1 MKKFLSIIYSTRLTG
16 ILFIVFAAAMGIATF
31 IENDYGTQTAKAL
44 IYNAWWF
51 EAIMVIFVINFL
63 GNIFKYRLYKK
74 EKWVVLS
81 FHLAFIFIILGAGI
95 TRYVSYEGIM
105 PIIEGQSSNIMYSE
119 AIYFDITAH
128 DNKDQLKYNSEKVLL
143 SAKGKPN
150 YSYSNNF
157 RDTKF
162 EFNLVEYVPFAKEE
176 FIEGTKGDNYL
187 KLVES
192 SNGGRHDHYLK
203 HGTSQLIHNVL
214 VGYENPGNNTID
226 IFTLNDELKIQSN
239 QEGTFYRM
247 SDQYNGV
254 ISKDSVQEL
263 QLLSLHNL
271 AGLSFVIPTPS
282 INGTYETVKGVREE
296 NPLDKLTF
304 DVTAGEETKQM
315 VIYGGQY
322 NMENPTQIAVGDL
335 NFRVNYGAK
344 QIELPFHI
352 KLRDFQ
358 LENYPGSQSPMS
370 YASEVT
376 VIDPKESFDFRIY
389 MNNILNYKGYKFF
402 QSSYNITP
410 EYEETRLSVNHDY
423 WGTTITYFGYFQLFL
438 GLILIPIV
446 GKNTRFSTLR
456 KQLNKIKSKKAA
468 LTIVALLSLSIGFS
482 QHQHQLTE
490 QQIDS
495 VLQVHSVDKIHAEK
509 FSHLVIQDAGG
520 RMKPVHTFASELL
533 RKVSKKDTYH
543 GLDANQVFI
552 SIQQNPR
559 FWFNVPIVYIK
570 KENTK
575 LRDIIGVAHDQ
586 KYARLS
592 DFFDAKG
599 DFKIGDVQEK
609 AFKKKIKSKF
619 EQSVLDVS
627 NRVNLFYSAIF
638 GDLLTIFPIPN
649 DPTNKWVSQ
658 NQLHTIKYSG
668 VDSVFVKQI
677 LPAYLQTL
685 SSSKESNDYSQS
697 EEILAGIQKFQKKY
711 GADVYPSDKQIDLE
725 VFYNKNDIFKSL
737 FVYYMLAGVLMFILI
752 IAQIFWDS
760 KFIRVSIKIG
770 SITMVLLFVYHTVG
784 LGIRWYISGHVPW
797 SNGYESMIYIAWAT
811 MLFGLLFGHFKL
823 FSFRYRIQTI
833 LMDLLFGGKADSSK
847 LTIAATAFVT
857 SMILMFA
864 HMNWMDPS
872 IANLVPVLDSYWVMI
887 HVSIIVAA
895 YGPFTLSMILGMLA
909 LFLMGITTKNNK
921 KKIDLL
927 IKELTIINEMS
938 MTIGLILFTIGN
950 FLGGI
955 WANESWG
962 RYWGWDPKE
971 TWALISIMIY
981 AFVLHMRLIPGLR
994 GRLSFN
1000 IVAVFSFA
1008 SVLMTYLGVNHL
1020 LSGLHSYAQGDEAS
1034 IPTQIWGWLAVSLL
1048 LSVWG
1053 YFKYNKYYKK

>member
-1 MKKFLSIIYSTRLTG
+1 MLKFFDRLKMKKLLSILYSTRLTG

-31 IENDYGTQTAKAL
+31 IENDYGTQTAKVL
-44 IYNAWWF
+44 IYNSWWF

-63 GNIFKYRLYKK
+63 GNILKYRLYRK
-74 EKWVVLS
+74 EKWTVLS

-95 TRYVSYEGIM
+95 TRYVSFEGIM
-105 PIIEGQSSNIMYSE
+105 PIIEGESSNIMFSE
-119 AIYFDITAH
+119 AIYFDVTAH
-128 DNKDQLKYNSEKVLL
+128 DGKEQLKYNSEKILI

-150 YSYSNNF
+150 FSYSNKF

-162 EFNLVEYVPFAKEE
+162 EFDLVEYVPFAKEE
-176 FIEGTKGDNYL
+176 FIEDTKGDSYL

-203 HGTSQLIHNVL
+203 YGTSQLIHNIL

-226 IFTLNDELKIQSN
+226 IFTENDELKIQSN

-271 AGLSFVIPTPS
+271 AGLSFVIPSPS
-282 INGTYETVKGVREE
+282 IKGTYKTVKGIREE
-296 NPLDKLTF
+296 NSLDKLTF
-304 DVTAGEETKQM
+304 NLTVGEETKQM

-322 NMENPTQIAVGDL
+322 NMENPTQIAVGNL

-344 QIELPFHI
+344 QIKIPFHI

-423 WGTTITYFGYFQLFL
+423 WGTTITYFGYFMLFL

-446 GKNTRFSTLR
+446 GKNTRFSDLR
-456 KQLNKIKSKKAA
+456 KRLNKLKSKKAA
-468 LTIVALLSLSIGFS
+468 LTIALLFAISTGFS
-482 QHQHQLTE
+482 QHQHQLTD
-490 QQIDS
+490 QAIDS
-495 VLQVHSVDKIHAEK
+495 LLQANAVDKVHAEK

-520 RMKPVHTFASELL
+520 RMKPINTFASELL
-533 RKVSKKDTYH
+533 RKVYKKDTYH

-575 LRDIIGVAHDQ
+575 LRDLIGIAHNQ

-592 DFFDAKG
+592 DFFDGKG
-599 DFKIGDVQEK
+599 DFKIADVQEK
-609 AFKKKIKSKF
+609 AFKKKIKSKY
-619 EQSVLDVS
+619 EQSVIEVS
-627 NRVNLFYSAIF
+627 NRVNLFYSAVF

-649 DPTNKWVSQ
+649 NPTNKWVSQ
-658 NQLHTIKYSG
+658 NQLQSANYSG

-685 SSSKESNDYSQS
+685 LVSKEKNDYTQS
-697 EEILAGIQKFQKKY
+697 EEILGGIKQFQVKY
-711 GADVYPSDKQIDLE
+711 GAAVLPSDKKIDLE
-725 VFYNKNDIFKSL
+725 IFYNEHDIFKSL
-737 FVYYMLAGVLMFILI
+737 FVYYLLAGLFLFVVI
-752 IAQIFWDS
+752 ITQIFNDS
-760 KFIRVSIKIG
+760 KTVHFLIKAGAIAM
-770 SITMVLLFVYHTVG
+770 ILLFAYHTVG

-811 MLFGLLFGHFKL
+811 MLFGLIFGRK
-823 FSFRYRIQTI
+823 SI
-833 LMDLLFGGKADSSK
+833 L
-847 LTIAATAFVT
+847 TVAATAFVT

-864 HMNWMDPS
+864 HMSWMDPS
-872 IANLVPVLDSYWVMI
+872 IGNLVPVLDSYWLMI
-887 HVSIIVAA
+887 HVSIIVAS

-909 LFLMGITTKNNK
+909 LLLMIITTKNNK
-921 KKIDLL
+921 KKIDLI

-938 MTIGLILFTIGN
+938 MTLGLILLTIGN
-950 FLGGI
+950 FLGAI

-994 GRLSFN
+994 SRFAFN

-1008 SVLMTYLGVNHL
+1008 SILMTYLGVNHL
-1020 LSGLHSYAQGDEAS
+1020 LSGLHSYAQGEAAE
-1034 IPTQIWGWLAVSLL
+1034 IPYQIWLWLAIAIL

-1053 YFKYNKYYKK
+1053 YFKYKKYYKK

>member
-1 MKKFLSIIYSTRLTG
+1 MKKFLSILYSTRLTG

-31 IENDYGTQTAKAL
+31 IENDYGTQTAKVL

-51 EAIMVIFVINFL
+51 EAIMIIFVINFL
-63 GNIFKYRLYKK
+63 GNIIKYRLYRK

-119 AIYFDITAH
+119 ANYFDVTALN
-128 DNKDQLKYNSEKVLL
+128 DKEMLVYNSEKILI
-143 SAKGKPN
+143 SAKGKPRF
-150 YSYSNNF
+150 SYSNNF
-157 RDTKF
+157 RDTEF
-162 EFNLVEYVPFAKEE
+162 EFNLVDYVPFAKEV
-176 FIEGTKGDNYL
+176 FIEGTKGDSYI

-192 SNGGRHDHYLK
+192 SNGGRHDHYIK
-203 HGTSQLIHNVL
+203 KGSSQLIHNVL
-214 VGYENPGNNTID
+214 VGYDNEGNNTID
-226 IFTLNDELKIQSN
+226 IITDVESLKIKSN
-239 QEGTFYRM
+239 VDGTFYRM
-247 SDQYNGV
+247 SDQYEG
-254 ISKDSVQEL
+254 IIAKDSVQEL
-263 QLLSLHNL
+263 QLLSLHKL

-282 INGTYETVKGVREE
+282 IAGSYETVKGVQEE
-296 NPLDKLTF
+296 NSLDKLTF
-304 DVTAGEETKQM
+304 DVTVGDETKQM

-322 NMENPTQIAVGDL
+322 SIENPTQITVGNL
-335 NFRVNYGAK
+335 NFRVNYGSK
-344 QIELPFHI
+344 QLKLPFHI

-402 QSSYNITP
+402 QSSYSITP
-410 EYEETRLSVNHDY
+410 EYEETRLSVNHDF
-423 WGTTITYFGYFQLFL
+423 WGTNITYFGYFLLFL
-438 GLILIPIV
+438 GMILIPIV
-446 GKNTRFSTLR
+446 SKNTRFSDLR
-456 KQLNKIKSKKAA
+456 KQLNKIKEKKAA
-468 LTIVALLSLSIGFS
+468 LTIIALLSLSIGFS
-482 QHQHQLTE
+482 QHQHQITE

-495 VLQVHSVDKIHAEK
+495 ILQMHSVDKVHAEK
-509 FSHLVIQDAGG
+509 FSHLIIQDAGG

-533 RKVSKKDTYH
+533 RKVSKKDTYK

-570 KENTK
+570 KDNTK
-575 LRDIIGVAHDQ
+575 LRDIIGVSHDQ
-586 KYARLS
+586 KYASLAN
-592 DFFDAKG
+592 FFDAEG
-599 DFKIGDVQEK
+599 SFKIADEQEK

-619 EQSVLDVS
+619 EQSVLEVS

-649 DPTNKWVSQ
+649 DPTNKWISQ
-658 NQLHTIKYSG
+658 NQLHAIKYTG
-668 VDSVFVKQI
+668 VDSVFAKQI

-685 SSSKESNDYSQS
+685 SQSKESNDYSQS

-711 GADVYPSDKQIDLE
+711 GASVYPSDKKIDLE
-725 VFYNKNDIFKSL
+725 IFYNKNDIFKSL
-737 FVYYMLAGVLMFILI
+737 FVYYMLMGVFLFVFII
-752 IAQIFWDS
+752 IQIFNNS
-760 KFIRVSIKIG
+760 KFVSAIIKLGAIG
-770 SITMVLLFVYHTVG
+770 MVLLFVYHTAG

-811 MLFGLLFGHFKL
+811 MLFGLIFGRK
-823 FSFRYRIQTI
+823 SI
-833 LMDLLFGGKADSSK
+833 L
-847 LTIAATAFVT
+847 TVAATAFVT

-864 HMNWMDPS
+864 HMNWMDPA
-872 IANLVPVLDSYWVMI
+872 IGNLVPVLDSYWLMI
-887 HVSIIVAA
+887 HVSIIVAS

-909 LFLMGITTKNNK
+909 LLLMGITTKNNK
-921 KKIDLL
+921 KKIDLI
-927 IKELTIINEMS
+927 IKELTVINEMS
-938 MTIGLILFTIGN
+938 MTLGLILLTIGN
-950 FLGGI
+950 FLGAI

-994 GRLSFN
+994 GRLPFN

-1008 SVLMTYLGVNHL
+1008 AILMTYLGVNHL
-1020 LSGLHSYAQGDEAS
+1020 LSGLHSYAQGESADV
-1034 IPTQIWGWLAVSLL
+1034 PMQIWSWLAISIL
-1048 LSVWG
+1048 LSIWG
-1053 YFKYNKYYKK
+1053 YYKYNKYYKK